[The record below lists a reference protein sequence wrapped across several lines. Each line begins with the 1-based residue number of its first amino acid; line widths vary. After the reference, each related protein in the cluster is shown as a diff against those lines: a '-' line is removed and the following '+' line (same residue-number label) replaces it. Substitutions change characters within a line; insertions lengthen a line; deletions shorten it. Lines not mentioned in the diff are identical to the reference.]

1 MNIEVVLAAAARR
14 AVKELYGADVPE
26 NLVQLQKTKKEFEGQ
41 LTLVVFPLLKT
52 SHKRPEETAED
63 IGQWLVKN
71 EPSVA
76 RYNVVK
82 GFLNLCLADDSWVRL
97 LNAIAADP
105 QYGVAPVT
113 AESPLVMV
121 EYSSPNTNKPLHLGH
136 VRNNLLGWALS
147 NVIAAGGNRVVRTN
161 IVNDRGIHICKS
173 MLAWQKWGAGETPQS
188 SGKKGDHLIGDYY
201 VLFDKHYREE
211 VKQLQAQYEAEGMDA
226 EQAETK
232 ADKTLT
238 AERKQ
243 VKVVIY
249 DMIYKA
255 EDIIRQNPQLAV
267 LVYMLLFSGPLYLLI
282 RHCPAIPDMRFSEC
296 FVAVVYIVNMLLIY
310 IIIPSFFC
318 FSFKAEN
325 YFDTLV
331 ILLAIIPIKQLT
343 GYSYWGTIWRLLI
356 AFIPFFI
363 LLLGLFVVVSMF
375 VIFISHPEIFQH

>member
-1 MNIEVVLAAAARR
+1 MVRRQKPKRDYVSVLLD
-14 AVKELYGADVPE
+14 K
-26 NLVQLQKTKKEFEGQ
+26 NLVRYKRFRKWQKVPHRVKPMSDDNHVCHTCDRQYVGNFCPQCGQ
-41 LTLVVFPLLKT
+41 SSKIGRYSFKNAFLLFIDVWGLGNRGMFRAIRDLFLRPGYMIRDYLRGMQMAYFPPFKML
-52 SHKRPEETAED
+52 
-63 IGQWLVKN
+63 
-71 EPSVA
+71 
-76 RYNVVK
+76 
-82 GFLNLCLADDSWVRL
+82 FLIC
-97 LNAIAADP
+97 
-105 QYGVAPVT
+105 
-113 AESPLVMV
+113 
-121 EYSSPNTNKPLHLGH
+121 
-136 VRNNLLGWALS
+136 ALS
-147 NVIAAGGNRVVRTN
+147 LLVETGLNIKGINRY
-161 IVNDRGIHICKS
+161 
-173 MLAWQKWGAGETPQS
+173 Q
-188 SGKKGDHLIGDYY
+188 
-201 VLFDKHYREE
+201 
-211 VKQLQAQYEAEGMDA
+211 QYMNNEKVYAERK
-226 EQAETK
+226 QAETK

-363 LLLGLFVVVSMF
+363 LLLGLFVVASMF

>member
-1 MNIEVVLAAAARR
+1 MVRRQKPKRDYVSVLLD
-14 AVKELYGADVPE
+14 K
-26 NLVQLQKTKKEFEGQ
+26 NLVRYKRFRKWQKVPHRVKPMSDDNHVCHTCGRQYVGNFCPQCGQ
-41 LTLVVFPLLKT
+41 SSKIGRYSFKNAFLLFIDVWGLGNRGMFRAIRDLFLRPGYMIRDYLRGMQMAYFPPFKML
-52 SHKRPEETAED
+52 
-63 IGQWLVKN
+63 
-71 EPSVA
+71 
-76 RYNVVK
+76 
-82 GFLNLCLADDSWVRL
+82 FLIC
-97 LNAIAADP
+97 
-105 QYGVAPVT
+105 
-113 AESPLVMV
+113 
-121 EYSSPNTNKPLHLGH
+121 
-136 VRNNLLGWALS
+136 ALS
-147 NVIAAGGNRVVRTN
+147 LLVETGLNIKGINRY
-161 IVNDRGIHICKS
+161 
-173 MLAWQKWGAGETPQS
+173 Q
-188 SGKKGDHLIGDYY
+188 
-201 VLFDKHYREE
+201 
-211 VKQLQAQYEAEGMDA
+211 QYMNNEKVYAERK
-226 EQAETK
+226 QAETK

-255 EDIIRQNPQLAV
+255 EDIVRQNPQLAV

-356 AFIPFFI
+356 AFIPFII
-363 LLLGLFVVVSMF
+363 LLLGLFVVASMF